1 MAQLDLAG
9 MDDQVSRHNYTV
21 DLTNMINEVLSLRHQ
36 MQEQLDIEYK
46 ERELQKKRERRLKVR
61 QMSVSNDGGKKS
73 GAAKSLSG
81 ENNLKASRRRLD
93 DIEQKMTNLVSV
105 FSGDLLIKEQ
115 PIVSQEGLKKIQ
127 NHKIVPLLEFQKST
141 ER

>member
-46 ERELQKKRERRLKVR
+46 ERELQKK
-61 QMSVSNDGGKKS
+61 
-73 GAAKSLSG
+73 
-81 ENNLKASRRRLD
+81 
-93 DIEQKMTNLVSV
+93 
-105 FSGDLLIKEQ
+105 
-115 PIVSQEGLKKIQ
+115 
-127 NHKIVPLLEFQKST
+127 
-141 ER
+141 